1 MKLMIAADHAGF
13 PLKESL
19 KRQLQEAGHT
29 VEDLGTH
36 SAEPVD
42 YPDYARKL
50 AERVVLGRGERGIFV
65 CGSGQG
71 GVMATNKIPG
81 VRAALAQ
88 DTYSARQSVEHDDAN
103 VLCLGARVLGDA
115 LAWELTRA
123 WLAARFSGEERH
135 CRRLAKLAKL
145 DTRFPLLELHG
156 EGQSAWVD
164 NIRRGLLETGEFRRM
179 VREGITGVT
188 SNPTILE
195 KAVSGSTDYEA
206 AMQVLARQ
214 ELSPREIAI
223 RLWID
228 DIREAADQL
237 RPIYDLTER
246 VDGYASIEVDAELAL
261 KTEATIEEG
270 RRLWRE
276 VDRPNVM
283 IKVPATPPG
292 IPAIRQLI
300 AEGINVN
307 ITLLF
312 SQQRYEEVMEAYLAG
327 LEERAEAG
335 RPVDHVA
342 SVASFFVSRVDTAV
356 DKQLEAKIQS
366 AADAGERE
374 ALQALLGKAA
384 IANAKLA
391 YQRFLKRFGD
401 ARWQR
406 LAAAGAMVQR
416 PLWASTSTKNPAYRD
431 VLYVEELIGPD
442 TINTMPPATIEA
454 FKEHGLVR
462 RSVDEDVA
470 GAQAALDAL
479 ARHGVDLDA
488 VTEQL
493 QDEGVAAFA
502 QSFDQL
508 LAAIADKRAVALKGA
523 ERRVETHLGPIA
535 ADVER
540 AARSLAESDAVRRIW
555 AHDAALW
562 GQDALAERN
571 IANRLGWMPVV
582 ETMQERVDGLR
593 AFADEVRAAGFR
605 RAVLLGMGGSSLA
618 PEVLRQT
625 FGAARGYLDLDVL
638 DTTDPATLLQLER
651 SLDLDQTL
659 FVVASKSGT
668 TVETLSQL
676 AYFWAKTNGRGDQFI
691 AITDGGTPL
700 EALARERGFRRV
712 FVNPGDIGGRYSALS
727 YFGLVPGA
735 LLGVDLTALL
745 DRAARMAEACR
756 PGGDGARAAS
766 GGPGAQLGAILG
778 ASALAGRDKITLV
791 LPDAIAAFGDWV
803 EQLLAESTGK
813 QGKGLVPVVGEPLGA
828 PGVYGNDRLFVAL
841 TLEGEA
847 PNARLAALQQ
857 AGQPVVTIPLR
868 DTLDLGGEFFR
879 WEFATA
885 VAGVV
890 LGINPFDEPNVQESK
905 DNTKR
910 VLEEFQR
917 LGRLPEPESAARSN
931 GLAVLGDAEAKSVE
945 DALASFLDAAR
956 PGDYLALQA
965 YLPYR
970 DTVRAALEDLRL
982 RLRDRLRLATTF
994 GFGPRFLHST
1004 GQLHKGGPP
1013 TGLFLQFSAD
1023 DPEDVP
1029 IPGQSYTFGT
1039 LKRAQAL
1046 GDLQAL
1052 QARGRPVRAIRLH
1065 GDLEAGLRHLAAAL
1079 DATAARARR

>member
-1 MKLMIAADHAGF
+1 MKLILAADHAGF
-13 PLKESL
+13 PLKELL
-19 KRQLQEAGHT
+19 KRQLQEAGYA
-29 VEDLGTH
+29 VADLGTD
-36 SAEPVD
+36 STEPVD
-42 YPDYARKL
+42 YPDYARKV
-50 AERVVLGRGERGIFV
+50 AERVALGHGERGIFV

-71 GVMATNKIPG
+71 GVMSANKIPG

-88 DTYSARQSVEHDDAN
+88 DVYSARQSVEHDDAN
-103 VLCLGARVLGDA
+103 VLCLGSRVLGDA
-115 LAWELTRA
+115 LAWDLTRT
-123 WLAARFSGEERH
+123 WLEARFSGDERH
-135 CRRLAKLAKL
+135 CRRLAKLAQL
-145 DTRFPLLELHG
+145 DTRFPLLELQG
-156 EGQSAWVD
+156 AGQSAWVD

-195 KAVSGSTDYEA
+195 KAVSGSTDYEE
-206 AMQVLARQ
+206 AMQRLARQ

-223 RLWID
+223 RLWIH
-228 DIREAADQL
+228 DIREASDQL

-246 VDGYASIEVDAELAL
+246 LDGYASIEVDAELAMN
-261 KTEATIEEG
+261 TEGTIEEG

-283 IKVPATPPG
+283 IKVPATPAG

-327 LEERAEAG
+327 LEERAATG

-342 SVASFFVSRVDTAV
+342 SVASFFVSRVDSAV
-356 DKQLEAKIQS
+356 DKQLEAKLQ
-366 AADAGERE
+366 AATDERE
-374 ALQALLGKAA
+374 RAALQGLLGQAA

-391 YQRFLKRFGD
+391 YQRFLQRFGD

-431 VLYVEELIGPD
+431 VLYVEELIGPN

-454 FKEHGLVR
+454 FKEHGYVR

-470 GAQAALDAL
+470 AAQAALDGL

-523 ERRVETHLGPIA
+523 ERRVAAHLGA
-535 ADVER
+535 LSDDVER
-540 AARSLAESDAVRRIW
+540 ATRSLAEADAVHRIW
-555 AHDAALW
+555 AHDATLW

-571 IANRLGWMPVV
+571 ITNRLGWLTVV
-582 ETMQERVDGLR
+582 ETMQERVESLR

-618 PEVLRQT
+618 PDVLRQT

-638 DTTDPATLLQLER
+638 DTTDPATLAHLER
-651 SLDLDQTL
+651 SLDLDRTL
-659 FVVASKSGT
+659 FIVASKSGT
-668 TVETLSQL
+668 TLETLSHL
-676 AYFWAKTNGRGDQFI
+676 AYFWAKTNGRGDQFV
-691 AITDGGTPL
+691 ALTDGGTPL
-700 EALARERGFRRV
+700 EALAGERGFRRV
-712 FVNPGDIGGRYSALS
+712 FVNPADIGGRYSALS

-735 LLGVDLTALL
+735 LLGLDLTALL

-756 PGGDGARAAS
+756 PTGDGVGAS
-766 GGPGAQLGAILG
+766 GGPGLQLGAILG
-778 ASALAGRDKITLV
+778 AAALAGRDKLTLV
-791 LPDAIAAFGDWV
+791 LPDAIASFGDWV
-803 EQLLAESTGK
+803 EQLVAESTGK
-813 QGKGLVPVVGEPLGA
+813 QGKGIVPVVGEPLGA
-828 PGVYGNDRLFVAL
+828 PTVYGNDRLFVAL

-847 PNARLAALQQ
+847 PNEALTALQQ

-885 VAGVV
+885 VAGVA

-931 GLAVLGDAEAKSVE
+931 GLAVLGDAEAQSVE

-965 YLPYR
+965 YLPYG
-970 DTVRAALEDLRL
+970 DAVRAALQDLRVG
-982 RLRDRLRLATTF
+982 LRDRLHVATTL
-994 GFGPRFLHST
+994 GFGPRYLHST
-1004 GQLHKGGPP
+1004 GQLHKGGPQ
-1013 TGLFLQFSAD
+1013 TGLFLQFIAD
-1023 DPEDVP
+1023 DPGDLP
-1029 IPGQSYTFGT
+1029 IPGQPYTFGI
-1039 LKRAQAL
+1039 LIRAQAL

-1052 QARGRPVRAIRLH
+1052 QARKRPVRGIRLH

-1079 DATAARARR
+1079 DASAARARR